1 MVLLERFGM
10 ADNGGQ
16 AKGTGRGRLSLW
28 PFALIAVVMGFA
40 LFGERGV
47 VHMLR
52 LNNQKADLLQELSAI
67 EQQNSALQD
76 EIQALRSDR
85 RTIERLART
94 ALGMV
99 REDELVFQF
108 PSRTEK
114 PSPADS
120 ASSR

>member
-1 MVLLERFGM
+1 M

-16 AKGTGRGRLSLW
+16 ATRSGRGRLSLW
-28 PFALIAVVMGFA
+28 PFALIALVMGFA

-47 VHMLR
+47 VHMLQ
-52 LNNQKADLLQELSAI
+52 LNSQMGELQAELAAI

-85 RTIERLART
+85 RTIEQLART
-94 ALGMV
+94 ELGMV

-108 PSRTEK
+108 TPRADQAAPENST
-114 PSPADS
+114 PA
-120 ASSR
+120 R